1 MSSIAPQELI
11 ISGVVFHGNTP
22 FASIGDVRLHPGA
35 NKTGYIDGYIFDGQ
49 KWRSLDL
56 VSFGAA
62 SRNFGGTGEIGS
74 VMRKIDSIVSGRK
87 GTPVHYELAPS
98 GKKSRYVFR
107 GTFPS
112 KFQASWY

>member
-1 MSSIAPQELI
+1 MSTTAPQELI

-56 VSFGAA
+56 ESFGSA
-62 SRNFGGTGEIGS
+62 SRNFGGAGAIGS

-87 GTPVHYELAPS
+87 GIPVHYELAPS
-98 GKKSRYVFR
+98 GKKSRYVLH
-107 GTFPS
+107 GTFR
-112 KFQASWY
+112 